1 MKKNISINISG
12 IIFHIEEDGYDS
24 LRKYLDSIN
33 RYFGSFEDSS
43 EILSDIE
50 SRIAEI
56 FLSKL
61 NEGKQVITLD
71 DVNSVMATMGNV
83 NDFKAAEEQEFLMDD
98 QPKATRDSSRASS
111 APPVNKKLLRDQR
124 RKILGGVCAGLGH
137 YFNIDPVWPRVLFA
151 LLVLGSYGGLFVA
164 YIILWIVLPASESIE
179 EEPSV
184 KKMYRDPEKKVIGGV
199 ASGVAAFFGGDL
211 TLIRILF
218 LITAFV
224 GGLGFLLYVILWI
237 ALPEAKTITE
247 KMEME
252 GEPVTLSN
260 IESSVKKNLNEK
272 GEEESTFTK
281 IVLFPFRMIAAV
293 INALGSAL
301 GPIAKVLFDVAR
313 VFVGIIFV
321 MIGLSLVFSVLASFG
336 VFFGIL
342 STHILPESWGG
353 DLQGLSLPMEAI
365 RNTFPLWIVV
375 FAFIVV
381 LVPCLTFLLIG
392 SSIMAKRSITP
403 SAVSWTLAG
412 LFFIGVLVV
421 GLTIPRIIYSFK
433 EDGEYKVERVFY
445 LANKTPEIRVKE
457 IGLDDYRVT
466 DLSLKGYDGKEIKL
480 VQRFIAQG
488 ATRKSGIENAQMVD
502 YRVNQI
508 DSVLEFDSNI
518 TFKKN
523 AKFRAQRLDMDL
535 FIPYNQSFVVDENAW
550 RLLSENYGQWEY
562 SETNKTQTWKLTEKG
577 LECLT
582 CPERKKSELGLHEND
597 QYGFKDFNEIDVTGI
612 FDLIIKQGE
621 NYSVELDGNDREK
634 KRYKVNLSG
643 ETLEID
649 YETRNKTFWK
659 NNISA
664 EDRVTITIILPN
676 LKKLKVKG
684 AGELKMRDFDE
695 SDMEIS
701 LLGAM
706 VGEADIKVQNLS
718 LDFAGPIVF
727 ELDGNGHFLQ
737 AEITKM
743 AQLKASQYEVADA
756 VIEAKE
762 MGRVRVNA
770 TATLEMDTDVLSS
783 IKYQGNP
790 EVIKKN

>member
-412 LFFIGVLVV
+412 LFFIGVLVL

-445 LANKTPEIRVKE
+445 LANKTLVIRVKE

-480 VQRFIAQG
+480 VQRFTAQG
-488 ATRKSGIENAQMVD
+488 STRKSGIENAQMID

-790 EVIKKN
+790 EVIKRN

>member
-301 GPIAKVLFDVAR
+301 GPIAKVLFDVVR

-445 LANKTPEIRVKE
+445 LANKTPVIRVKE

-480 VQRFIAQG
+480 VQRFTAQG
-488 ATRKSGIENAQMVD
+488 STRKSGIENAQMVD

-535 FIPYNQSFVVDENAW
+535 FIPYNQPFVVDENAW
-550 RLLSENYGQWEY
+550 RLLSENYRQWEY

-577 LECLT
+577 LVCLT

-695 SDMEIS
+695 RDMEIS

>member
-98 QPKATRDSSRASS
+98 QPKATRDSSRATS

-301 GPIAKVLFDVAR
+301 GPIVKVLFDVVR

-353 DLQGLSLPMEAI
+353 DLQGLSLPMEAL

-412 LFFIGVLVV
+412 LFFIGVLVL

-502 YRVNQI
+502 YRVNQL

-523 AKFRAQRLDMDL
+523 AKFHAQRLDMDL
-535 FIPYNQSFVVDENAW
+535 FIPYNQPFVVDENAW

-621 NYSVELDGNDREK
+621 KYSVELDGNDREK

-659 NNISA
+659 NNIST

>member
-445 LANKTPEIRVKE
+445 LANKTPVIRVKE

-480 VQRFIAQG
+480 VQRFTAQG
-488 ATRKSGIENAQMVD
+488 STRKSGIENAQMID

>member
-412 LFFIGVLVV
+412 LFFIGVLVL

-445 LANKTPEIRVKE
+445 LANKTPVIRVKE

-480 VQRFIAQG
+480 VQRFTAQG
-488 ATRKSGIENAQMVD
+488 STRKSGIENAQMID

-790 EVIKKN
+790 EVIKRN

>member
-445 LANKTPEIRVKE
+445 LANKTPVIRVKE

-480 VQRFIAQG
+480 VQRFTAQG
-488 ATRKSGIENAQMVD
+488 STRKSGIENAQMVD

>member
-83 NDFKAAEEQEFLMDD
+83 SDFKAAEEQEFSMDD
-98 QPKATRDSSRASS
+98 QPKATRDSSRATS
-111 APPVNKKLLRDQR
+111 AVPVNKKLLRDQR

-179 EEPSV
+179 EEPSI

-272 GEEESTFTK
+272 GEEESTLTK

-412 LFFIGVLVV
+412 LFFIGVLVL

-445 LANKTPEIRVKE
+445 LANKTPVIRVKE

-480 VQRFIAQG
+480 VQRFTAQG
-488 ATRKSGIENAQMVD
+488 STRKSGIENAQMVD

-562 SETNKTQTWKLTEKG
+562 SETDKTQTWKLTEKG

-597 QYGFKDFNEIDVTGI
+597 QYGIKNFNEIDVTGI

-659 NNISA
+659 NNISV

-706 VGEADIKVQNLS
+706 VGEADLKVQNLS

-756 VIEAKE
+756 VIEAKK
-762 MGRVRVNA
+762 MGRVRVNVS
-770 TATLEMDTDVLSS
+770 ATLEMDTDVLSS

>member
-445 LANKTPEIRVKE
+445 LANKTPVIRVKE

-480 VQRFIAQG
+480 VQRFTAQG
-488 ATRKSGIENAQMVD
+488 STRKSGIENAQMID

-790 EVIKKN
+790 EVIKRN

>member
-412 LFFIGVLVV
+412 LFFIGVLVL

-480 VQRFIAQG
+480 VQRFTAQG
-488 ATRKSGIENAQMVD
+488 STRKSGIENAQMVD

>member
-412 LFFIGVLVV
+412 LFFIGVLVL

-445 LANKTPEIRVKE
+445 LANKTPVIRVKE

-480 VQRFIAQG
+480 VQRFTAQG
-488 ATRKSGIENAQMVD
+488 STRKSGIENAQMVD

>member
-224 GGLGFLLYVILWI
+224 GGIGFILYVILWI

-445 LANKTPEIRVKE
+445 LANKTPVIRVKE

-480 VQRFIAQG
+480 VQRFTAQG
-488 ATRKSGIENAQMVD
+488 STRKSGIENAQMVD

>member
-313 VFVGIIFV
+313 GFVGIIFV

-412 LFFIGVLVV
+412 LFFIGVLVL

-445 LANKTPEIRVKE
+445 LANKTPVIRVKE

-480 VQRFIAQG
+480 VQRFTAQG
-488 ATRKSGIENAQMVD
+488 STRKSGIENAQMID

-790 EVIKKN
+790 EVIKRN

>member
-224 GGLGFLLYVILWI
+224 GGIGFILYVILWI

-445 LANKTPEIRVKE
+445 LANKTPVIRVKE

-480 VQRFIAQG
+480 VQRFTAQG
-488 ATRKSGIENAQMVD
+488 STRKSGIENAQMID